1 MYFSRIFAIIDLYII
16 NVLNMKKILVFTSLF
31 FLASTAN
38 AAELMAPKNKENP
51 NFTISASE
59 QHKNLYAAA
68 PNLTV
73 NSKTLGDLT
82 AAGGTVTLIGEV
94 ENGLLLAGG
103 NLSVSGPV
111 GGNARI
117 AGGNI
122 NISTSIMGDLVVVG
136 GNVTISQ
143 KASIGGDLILAAGNV
158 ILEAPV
164 AGKINFVGG
173 NLTVNSKVSGGIN
186 ARLTDRLVFGPQA
199 EVLGNIT
206 YKAPVKAVIDTGAKL
221 GPLTYNPAKDN
232 SKAKIATILT
242 AALVIKLLAWML
254 ASWLLL
260 KLRKKRV
267 LETVEIMQ
275 KKPWESLGFGLLA
288 LVGWP
293 IVTVLVLLT
302 AVGYYVA
309 IILALVYVLLLLIG
323 ALLSALF
330 VGHLAMHYLTK
341 ASESVP
347 AWQTAVLG
355 VVLWQLI
362 KFIPIVG
369 WLTCAII
376 FLMVLGAMV
385 RILKHQLTHND

>member
-1 MYFSRIFAIIDLYII
+1 
-16 NVLNMKKILVFTSLF
+16 MKKILVLASLF
-31 FLASTAN
+31 LFASSAN
-38 AAELMAPKNKENP
+38 AAELMAPKKSESP

-103 NLSVSGPV
+103 NLSVSGPI

-117 AGGNI
+117 VGGNV
-122 NISTSIMGDLVVVG
+122 NISTSISGDLVIVG

-173 NLTVNSKVSGGIN
+173 NLTVNSKINGGIN
-186 ARLTDRLVFGPQA
+186 ARLTDRLIFGPQA
-199 EVLGNIT
+199 EVLGNVT
-206 YKAPVKAVIDTGAKL
+206 YKSPVKALIDGGARL
-221 GPLTYNPAKDN
+221 GQLTYNPSVDN

-254 ASWLLL
+254 ASWILL
-260 KLRKKRV
+260 KIRKNRIKEV
-267 LETVEIMQ
+267 VEIMQ
-275 KKPWESLGFGLLA
+275 KKPWESLGYGLLA
-288 LVGWP
+288 LVAWP
-293 IVTVLVLLT
+293 IVTVLILLT
-302 AVGYYVA
+302 AVGYYAA
-309 IILALVYVLLLLIG
+309 IILALVYILLLLIG
-323 ALLSALF
+323 GLISSLF

-341 ASESVP
+341 ASQNVP
-347 AWQTAVLG
+347 AWQIAVLG

-362 KFIPIVG
+362 SYVPIIG

-376 FLMVLGAMV
+376 FLMVFGSMMRLV
-385 RILKHQLTHND
+385 KQQIKIEN